1 MNRREENGEARG
13 PVEFELKGKSWTVYL
28 YLLRCRSPVTVRQTQ
43 RDLNLSSPSVAL
55 HHLEKLKEL
64 KLARRTPSNEY
75 KLAGDVKLGVLQNF
89 SRIGTV
95 FMPRMFFYALF
106 FTTMYFF
113 YLGLVQTLLTRE
125 VLFLLVLGALAC
137 VSFWYETVRM
147 WRQRLF

>member
-1 MNRREENGEARG
+1 MESSRESPASKE

-28 YLLRCRSPVTVRQTQ
+28 YLLRHRQSVTVRQTQ
-43 RDLNLSSPSVAL
+43 RDLSLSSPSVAL
-55 HHLEKLKEL
+55 HHLERLKEL
-64 KLARRTPSNEY
+64 NLARRTPSNEY
-75 KLAGDVKLGVLQNF
+75 ELVGDVKLGVLRNF
-89 SRIGTV
+89 SRIGSV

-125 VLFLLVLGALAC
+125 LLFLLVLGALAC

>member
-1 MNRREENGEARG
+1 MKRSEEDLGLKE

-28 YLLRCRSPVTVRQTQ
+28 YLLRCKGPVTVRQTQ
-43 RDLNLSSPSVAL
+43 RDLSLSSPSVAL
-55 HHLEKLKEL
+55 HHLERLREL
-64 KLARRTPSNEY
+64 QLARRTPSNEY
-75 KLAGDVKLGVLQNF
+75 ELVGDVKLGVLQNF

-106 FTTMYFF
+106 FTTMYLF

-125 VLFLLVLGALAC
+125 VLFLLVLGGLAC
-137 VSFWYETVRM
+137 ASLWYETVRM